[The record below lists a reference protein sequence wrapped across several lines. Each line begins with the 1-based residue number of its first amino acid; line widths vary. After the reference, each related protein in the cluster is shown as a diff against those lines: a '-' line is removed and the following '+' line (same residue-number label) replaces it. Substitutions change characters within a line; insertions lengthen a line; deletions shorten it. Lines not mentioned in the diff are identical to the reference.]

1 MIEPAYLAFVNGVS
15 EEIIHQEVGQLRV
28 LVEGGLDIAQEYR
41 PGEKF
46 PFASLTG
53 KYVTALRHPD

>member
-28 LVEGGLDIAQEYR
+28 LVEGGLDVAQEYR
-41 PGEKF
+41 PGEKSPICEF
-46 PFASLTG
+46 NRKIRNSTSP
-53 KYVTALRHPD
+53 P